1 MCEKPSKRLQSGTE
15 ARVDMRGIPNTQR
28 NTGLMLLCGHT
39 PVTTV
44 GRNSNRGRRDIP
56 AITSATRIVG
66 LPLGEG
72 GYAMKVK
79 SITYAGKADVFNME
93 VEDTHDFVIQG
104 GVISHNCADE
114 WRYMCM
120 ARPIEPIREVEQKTI
135 LSDPLN
141 MFTKKR

>member
-1 MCEKPSKRLQSGTE
+1 MTF
-15 ARVDMRGIPNTQR
+15 
-28 NTGLMLLCGHT
+28 
-39 PVTTV
+39 V
-44 GRNSNRGRRDIP
+44 GRSFKHGRPDILE
-56 AITSATRIVG
+56 ITSATRIAR
-66 LPLGEG
+66 LLLGEG

-120 ARPIEPIREVEQKTI
+120 SRPIEPIREVEQKTI

>member
-1 MCEKPSKRLQSGTE
+1 
-15 ARVDMRGIPNTQR
+15 MR
-28 NTGLMLLCGHT
+28 
-39 PVTTV
+39 
-44 GRNSNRGRRDIP
+44 
-56 AITSATRIVG
+56 
-66 LPLGEG
+66 
-72 GYAMKVK
+72 VK

-141 MFTKKR
+141 MFTKRK